1 MSTSHTNKIYFDDMI
16 EVKNEK
22 FYKTFDSFLKFYK
35 QFRQN
40 EILDLNQREKKYNL
54 EITHCG
60 NKRIFQ
66 MSFIKNNGFRKSI
79 NIERDDDD
87 FKMIST
93 YNGSLLK
100 QLQAAFEDDNIVFSE
115 GFNVYINFI
124 TKKVDWFTFY
134 DWSKLSQKEIQNK
147 LIEYDVPVD

>member
-1 MSTSHTNKIYFDDMI
+1 
-16 EVKNEK
+16 
-22 FYKTFDSFLKFYK
+22 
-35 QFRQN
+35 
-40 EILDLNQREKKYNL
+40 
-54 EITHCG
+54 
-60 NKRIFQ
+60 

-147 LIEYDVPVD
+147 LIEYDVPVVDLEKVTLWCIKLSERF